1 MPPLSLR
8 GAEDSITHVP
18 WGFGCSSSRPITSP
32 RNVTEALGGL
42 LAFSE
47 DGGDC
52 LLPFQALQLL
62 TVAVSL
68 LHPPSPP
75 NTQTPSILFSAST
88 ITISNMFTRSG
99 CQSPGCFTKFMNVD
113 FFFCLPFYFPIM
125 WMVDYTTISGFLHSL
140 PDLSLPLS
148 LSLSLPL
155 SLSTTLSLDHPL
167 SLSLSLYHPPS
178 LSPSTTLSLSLSL
191 PPSLYHPPL
200 SLSASHPAVAPRCIC
215 AHAISTCVFE

>member
-1 MPPLSLR
+1 MLDARVFTNVGSLPICPALNAGCLHKMPPLSLR

-113 FFFCLPFYFPIM
+113 FFFS
-125 WMVDYTTISGFLHSL
+125 VFLF
-140 PDLSLPLS
+140 
-148 LSLSLPL
+148 
-155 SLSTTLSLDHPL
+155 
-167 SLSLSLYHPPS
+167 
-178 LSPSTTLSLSLSL
+178 
-191 PPSLYHPPL
+191 
-200 SLSASHPAVAPRCIC
+200 I
-215 AHAISTCVFE
+215 FQ